1 MTARDML
8 LSLRSLEC
16 PGCGGHKARSKSVCS
31 KCWRLLTRK
40 QQVNLY
46 RFFGEGYEDA
56 FTHALAWIKQRR
68 IDAGSEIDHV

>member
-1 MTARDML
+1 
-8 LSLRSLEC
+8 
-16 PGCGGHKARSKSVCS
+16 
-31 KCWRLLTRK
+31 LTRK